1 MAPIRVGFIG
11 LGKDAATG
19 KAGVW
24 GAMVSKSKVSEDHL
38 HAT

>member
-11 LGKDAATG
+11 LGKELSSG

-24 GAMVSKSKVSEDHL
+24 GATVSTH
-38 HAT
+38 